1 MPGFRAKTFNLR
13 FSQTDFPYGS
23 LGTAHGTASE
33 SAFESDSADWCVM
46 AAEIIDR
53 RIASK
58 GAGLRTV
65 KSESV

>member
-1 MPGFRAKTFNLR
+1 MPGFRAKAFNLR
-13 FSQTDFPYGS
+13 FSQTTIHTLS
-23 LGTAHGTASE
+23 LGTAHGTARE
-33 SAFESDSADWCVM
+33 SARESDSDNWCVM

-58 GAGLRTV
+58 GAGLKTV